1 MISVKRMS
9 ENNESNTRC
18 NNYEFCEGY
27 KVPEIG
33 SDYCMSCGSWFKV
46 CGFGW
51 DKLTIVDSTDECAVC
66 IDECE
71 RKLMFPTK
79 CGHSFCISCSRN
91 ILLWDQTRYHLSP
104 VPYGC
109 PPCPNGCENPKKGRQ
124 CYCEEY
130 DPIEDNW
137 KQNHP
142 EQYNRWN
149 NEQNMSLDN
158 SVNDVTY
165 GKATC
170 PLCRKK
176 YVR

>member
-1 MISVKRMS
+1 MS
-9 ENNESNTRC
+9 ENTESNTKC
-18 NNYEFCEGY
+18 SNYEFCEHD
-27 KVPEIG
+27 KVPGIG
-33 SDYCMSCGSWFKV
+33 SDYCMTCGSWFKV
-46 CGFGW
+46 SGFGW
-51 DKLTIVDSTDECAVC
+51 DKLSIVDSTDECAVC
-66 IDECE
+66 MNECG

-91 ILLWDQTRYHLSP
+91 ILFWDETRYHLSP

-109 PPCPNGCENPKKGRQ
+109 PPCPNGCENPEMGKQ

-130 DPIEDNW
+130 DAIEDIW

-142 EQYNRWN
+142 EQYDRWN
-149 NEQNMSLDN
+149 NEQNTSIDN
-158 SVNDVTY
+158 SGNDVTY

>member
-1 MISVKRMS
+1 MS
-9 ENNESNTRC
+9 ENNQSKC
-18 NNYEFCEGY
+18 VNYEFCEHD
-27 KVPEIG
+27 KVPGIG
-33 SDYCMSCGSWFKV
+33 SDYCMVCGSWFKV

-66 IDECE
+66 MNMCE

-79 CGHSFCISCSRN
+79 CGHSFCINCSRN
-91 ILLWDQTRYHLSP
+91 ILFWDETRYHLSR

-109 PPCPNGCENPKKGRQ
+109 PPCPNGCENPEKGKQ

-130 DPIEDNW
+130 DSIQEHW
-137 KQNHP
+137 
-142 EQYNRWN
+142 EQHNPDDFNIWN
-149 NEQNMSLDN
+149 NAEKESINDS
-158 SVNDVTY
+158 SNDVTY
-165 GKATC
+165 GKCTC